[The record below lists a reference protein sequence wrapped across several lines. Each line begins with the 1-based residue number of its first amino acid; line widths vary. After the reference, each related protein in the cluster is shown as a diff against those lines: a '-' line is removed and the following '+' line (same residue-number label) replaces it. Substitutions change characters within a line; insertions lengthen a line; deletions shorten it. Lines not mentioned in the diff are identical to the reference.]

1 MLLRAVTC
9 GGFPSHNTPVGM
21 LVLLCTCACII
32 TPSRHVQAKDGQ
44 QQQQL
49 STLRRR
55 GAAAAAAP
63 APAAGPPPSPS
74 SLTEEFFPCY
84 VDNFDLSSNVTF
96 PLRVLVDLS
105 DEKVHAHGRMDG
117 PLVVYT
123 GNEVATNDA
132 GLCPWQPALSD

>member
-55 GAAAAAAP
+55 GAAAAP